1 MIPATLVRWCLR
13 APEASEALALL
24 KGDLAVNDPG
34 YGQARPYGDASGQG
48 AGHPAPGGMPGMP
61 YPSQDT
67 VSTKG
72 FLASL
77 FDVSFGSYVT
87 PRVIKVV
94 YVIIMIVIGLSTL
107 GYIIFGF
114 AAFKA
119 VGIIFVPVAL
129 LIGLIYLA
137 LARIGFEIV
146 MVIFRMGDDIHAM
159 RGSR

>member
-1 MIPATLVRWCLR
+1 
-13 APEASEALALL
+13 
-24 KGDLAVNDPG
+24 
-34 YGQARPYGDASGQG
+34 
-48 AGHPAPGGMPGMP
+48 MPFP
-61 YPSQDT
+61 PQDSVT
-67 VSTKG
+67 TKG

-77 FDVSFGSYVT
+77 FDVSFSSFVT

-94 YVIIMIVIGLSTL
+94 YVIIMILVGLSTL

-119 VGIIFVPVAL
+119 VGIVFIPVAL